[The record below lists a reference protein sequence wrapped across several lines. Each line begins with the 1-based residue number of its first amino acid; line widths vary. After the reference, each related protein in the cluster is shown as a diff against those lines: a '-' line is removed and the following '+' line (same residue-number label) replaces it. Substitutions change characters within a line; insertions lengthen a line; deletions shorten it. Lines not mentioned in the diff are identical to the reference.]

1 MSERLKQ
8 ALLDRD
14 SLVGTWLTVG
24 HPAVAELQAELGF
37 DFAVVDAEHAPTSVE
52 TVAEMARA
60 VDAADGPTEP
70 LVRVADDDPARIK
83 RALDT
88 GVSGVV
94 VPMVETVEQAR
105 DVVDAARY
113 PPEGVRGV
121 AGTRASS
128 YGLDLDDYFERANDE
143 VVVVVQIET
152 AAGVENARAI
162 ADVDGVDALFVGPA
176 DLSASLGAF
185 GDVDAIDTEISA
197 VLDAGHAAD
206 TAVGT
211 IAFEADEVARWAD
224 AGFDFQAVGTD
235 ADYLARGGQDA
246 LDAYA
251 DATESADGR
260 NAGTDRGE
268 DPR

>member
-1 MSERLKQ
+1 MSVRLKE
-8 ALLDRD
+8 ALLDRE

-37 DFAVVDAEHAPTSVE
+37 DFAVVDAEHAPVSTE
-52 TVAEMARA
+52 TVAAMARA

-70 LVRVADDDPARIK
+70 LVRVADGDPTRIK

-94 VPMVETVEQAR
+94 VPMVETAAQAR
-105 DVVDAARY
+105 DAVAAARY
-113 PPEGVRGV
+113 PPEGSRGV
-121 AGTRASS
+121 AGTRASA
-128 YGLDLDDYFERANDE
+128 YGLDLADHFERANDE

-162 ADVDGVDALFVGPA
+162 AGVDGVDALFVGPA

-185 GDVDAIDTEISA
+185 GDADAIDTEISA
-197 VLDAGHAAD
+197 VLDAGHDAD

-211 IAFEADEVARWAD
+211 IAFGAEEAARWVD

-235 ADYLARGGQDA
+235 ADYLARGGRDA

-251 DATESADGR
+251 DATGSADGAD
-260 NAGTDRGE
+260 AGTDGGE
-268 DPR
+268 GPR